1 MARTALGCEG
11 RLWLRARSSC
21 TISRA
26 APCVTQEDL
35 TGRASGLRAV
45 LSPHALRFTTPN
57 SGCESESA
65 VWGRLLLCGDSLN
78 ARRERNASERRQAGT
93 VNCKEPNSSLR
104 RVQNI
109 QETAVA
115 G

>member
-1 MARTALGCEG
+1 MILPRRPAKAGFGSGRVRPARFRAL
-11 RLWLRARSSC
+11 RL
-21 TISRA
+21 
-26 APCVTQEDL
+26 CVTQTTSL
-35 TGRASGLRAV
+35 AAGAGLRAV